1 MSFLAERLRAG
12 NSWSFSSIF
21 QRQKGGSVLVLVWWK
36 LKNSLDCI
44 YRYLRNSLAL
54 ARVAGVRRIEL
65 SSIGGLVAD
74 SGLLAGP
81 YSG

>member
-21 QRQKGGSVLVLVWWK
+21 QRQKGGSILICAWWK

-44 YRYLRNSLAL
+44 YRYLRNSLAP
-54 ARVAGVRRIEL
+54 ARAAGIRRIEL

-74 SGLLAGP
+74 GGLLAGS